1 MLTLRKGSD
10 TALNKDKKGAM
21 RIFTVV
27 WITLIVGLLAAVI
40 SVGLAP
46 WRGES
51 ESIREVMRDLVLHDR
66 SKIRFFGLQVNPAV
80 ISAYTVTGVLLFA
93 ALLIRIFAV
102 PRFKTVPGKFQAVL
116 EKAVDF
122 FGGMA
127 EERASRRVTFVSAYT
142 EE

>member
-1 MLTLRKGSD
+1 M
-10 TALNKDKKGAM
+10 NKDKKGAM

-27 WITLIVGLLAAVI
+27 WITLIVGILAAVI
-40 SVGLAP
+40 AVGLAP
-46 WRGES
+46 GRGES

-66 SKIRFFGLQVNPAV
+66 NKIRFFGLQVNPAV

-122 FGGMA
+122 FGDFFGGMA
-127 EERASRRVTFVSAYT
+127 EERASRWVTFVPAYT